1 MQPQEV
7 ADIVL
12 DTRYSRRRNARLA
25 GEWGFLAGPKQRHAG
40 SPELAKTLGQMR
52 RYRR

>member
-1 MQPQEV
+1 MDV

-25 GEWGFLAGPKQRHAG
+25 GEWGPRAGPKQPDADFT
-40 SPELAKTLGQMR
+40 ELAKPLGQMR